1 MSDAWGQVAEAHYGA
16 LQANDHA
23 AWEAT
28 LSPDQVGASSRGFW
42 WKAGRDMVDKFGVKY
57 VYKHIDEKQS
67 SDKKKKLF
75 FTRIQ
80 ADGTQR
86 GMPVP
91 IHVWLEGS
99 AWKVAQA
106 SY

>member
-1 MSDAWGQVAEAHYGA
+1 MAEAWVEATEAHYRA
-16 LQANDHA
+16 LEVNDKA

-28 LSPDQVGASSRGFW
+28 LSPEHAGASSRGFW

-57 VYKHIDEKQS
+57 VYKHVDEKQS
-67 SDKKKKLF
+67 TEKRKKVF
-75 FTRIQ
+75 FARMQ
-80 ADGTQR
+80 PDGSQR

-91 IHVWLEGS
+91 IHVALEGT
-99 AWKVAQA
+99 AWKVVQA